1 MIEKD
6 QSSKLS
12 DHNLISQLLALM
24 DIYIQINMPQ
34 KAFKLLNKNSLK
46 HSKVSSIALYNLLL
60 NTHVSNAHVE
70 KAFEIYRRIKMNSV
84 PPDFRTY
91 ALMFEIIGRIKNQEK
106 RAGK

>member
-1 MIEKD
+1 
-6 QSSKLS
+6 
-12 DHNLISQLLALM
+12 M

-34 KAFKLLNKNSLK
+34 KAFKLLNKNHFK
-46 HSKVSSIALYNLLL
+46 RSKVSAATPYNLLL

-70 KAFEIYRRIKMNSV
+70 KAFEIYRIMKMNSV
-84 PPDFRTY
+84 SPDFQTY